1 MEAFKKKKKSAEI
14 ENKTGRN
21 PRVAI
26 LNKND
31 FDC

>member
-1 MEAFKKKKKSAEI
+1 MEACNSADEI
-14 ENKTGRN
+14 DNKTGRK

-31 FDC
+31 FDH

>member
-1 MEAFKKKKKSAEI
+1 MEACNSAEI
-14 ENKTGRN
+14 ENKTGRK

-31 FDC
+31 FDY